1 MYKIATLNKISPAG
15 LNELTDDY
23 RIINDTN
30 DADGI
35 IVRSQNMKD
44 MDFSDNLLCIARA
57 GVGVNNIPVQECSE
71 QGIVVFN
78 TPGANANAVKELVFG
93 AMILASRNVIS
104 ASEWVRTLKSTDE
117 LSIAKQVEKGKSQF
131 KGSEITGKTLGVI
144 GLGGIGGLVANTA
157 VRIGMKVIGYDAY
170 LSVRNA
176 LNLSNSIRIVTDMK
190 EMLPELDYLTV
201 HVHANDETNG
211 MINAEVFDEL
221 KSGCVLLNYARGSIV
236 DCASLK
242 KALEYG
248 IISKYVTDFPDEEI
262 VKLEN
267 TIITPH
273 IGASTDDAEDNCAD
287 MAVHEMMDYIEH
299 GNIKNSVNFPTVD
312 MGCCKTESRIAVIH
326 RNIPQMIGQIT
337 NTVTAHNISNLT
349 NKSRAGFA
357 YTMLDLDSRIT
368 NATVDALMA
377 IDGVLRVRIIKA

>member
-15 LNELTDDY
+15 LEQLTEEYQLIKEVNE
-23 RIINDTN
+23 
-30 DADGI
+30 ADGI

-57 GVGVNNIPVQECSE
+57 GVGVNNIPFKECAAK
-71 QGIVVFN
+71 GIVVFN

-93 AMILASRNVIS
+93 GMIAASRNMFP
-104 ASEWVRTLKSTDE
+104 ASVWAKSLQSGD
-117 LSIAKQVEKGKSQF
+117 LSVAKQVENGKSQF
-131 KGSEITGKTLGVI
+131 KGTEIKGKTLGVI

-157 VRIGMKVIGYDAY
+157 VRLGMKVIGFDAY

-201 HVHANDETNG
+201 HVHANDETIG
-211 MINAEVFDEL
+211 MINADVFNDL
-221 KSGCVLLNYARGSIV
+221 KHGCILLNYARGSIV

-242 KALEYG
+242 KAMEYG
-248 IISKYVTDFPDEEI
+248 IVSKYVTDFPDEDVI
-262 VKLEN
+262 HMEN
-267 TIITPH
+267 TIVTPH

-287 MAVHEMMDYIEH
+287 MAVHELMDYIEH
-299 GNIKNSVNFPTVD
+299 GNIKNSVNFPAID
-312 MGCCKTESRIAVIH
+312 MGCCKTESRIAVMH
-326 RNIPQMIGQIT
+326 KNIPQMIGQIT

-349 NKSRAGFA
+349 NRSRDGYA
-357 YTMLDLDSRIT
+357 YTMLDLDSKIT
-368 NATVDALMA
+368 DQTIHDLQA
-377 IDGVLRVRIIKA
+377 IEGVIRVRVIKA

>member
-1 MYKIATLNKISPAG
+1 MYRIATLNKISPNG
-15 LNELTDDY
+15 LKQLTDEY
-23 RIINDTN
+23 RIINDVN
-30 DADGI
+30 DAEGI
-35 IVRSQNMKD
+35 IVRSQSMQD
-44 MDFSDNLLCIARA
+44 MDFSDQLLCIARA
-57 GVGVNNIPVQECSE
+57 GVGVNNIPIEECAE
-71 QGIVVFN
+71 KGIVVFN

-93 AMILASRNVIS
+93 AMILASRNVIA
-104 ASEWVRTLKSTDE
+104 ASEWVRSLESGE
-117 LSIAKQVEKGKSQF
+117 LSIAKQVEKEKSKF
-131 KGSEITGKTLGVI
+131 KGTEIGGKTLGVI

-190 EMLPELDYLTV
+190 EMLPEVDFLTV

-248 IISKYVTDFPDEEI
+248 IISKYVTDFPDEEV

-273 IGASTDDAEDNCAD
+273 IGASTDDAEDNCAE
-287 MAVHEMMDYIEH
+287 MAVQQLMDYIEH
-299 GNIKNSVNFPTVD
+299 GNIKNSVNFPAID
-312 MGCCKTESRIAVIH
+312 MGCCKTESRIAVMH

-349 NKSRAGFA
+349 NRSREGFA
-357 YTMLDLDSRIT
+357 YTMLDLDSKVTEETIH
-368 NATVDALMA
+368 ALQA
-377 IDGVLRVRIIKA
+377 IDGVIRVRIIKS

>member
-1 MYKIATLNKISPAG
+1 MYKIATLNKISPNG
-15 LNELTDDY
+15 LKQLTDEY
-23 RIINDTN
+23 RIINDIN

-35 IVRSQNMKD
+35 IVRSQSMKE
-44 MDFSDNLLCIARA
+44 MDFSDQLLCIARA
-57 GVGVNNIPVQECSE
+57 GVGVNNIPIEECAE
-71 QGIVVFN
+71 KGIIVFN

-93 AMILASRNVIS
+93 AMILASRNVIA
-104 ASEWVRTLKSTDE
+104 ASEWVRSLESGE
-117 LSIAKQVEKGKSQF
+117 LSIAKQVEKGKSKF
-131 KGSEITGKTLGVI
+131 KGTEIGGKTLGVI

-190 EMLPELDYLTV
+190 EMLPEVDFLTV

-248 IISKYVTDFPDEEI
+248 IISKYVTDFPDEE
-262 VKLEN
+262 VVRLEN

-273 IGASTDDAEDNCAD
+273 IGASTDDAEDNCAE
-287 MAVHEMMDYIEH
+287 MAVQQLMDYIEH
-299 GNIKNSVNFPTVD
+299 GNIKNSVNFPSID
-312 MGCCKTESRIAVIH
+312 MGCCKTESRIAVMH

-349 NKSRAGFA
+349 NRSRDGFA
-357 YTMLDLDSRIT
+357 YTMLDLDSKVTEETIH
-368 NATVDALMA
+368 ALQE
-377 IDGVLRVRIIKA
+377 IEGVIRVRIIKA